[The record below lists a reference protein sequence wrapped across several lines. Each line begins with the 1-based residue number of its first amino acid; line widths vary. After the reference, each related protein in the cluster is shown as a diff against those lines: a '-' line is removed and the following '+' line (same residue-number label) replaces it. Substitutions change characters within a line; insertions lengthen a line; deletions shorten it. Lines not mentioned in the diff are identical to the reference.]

1 MTTTLKKPELLV
13 TAANLAQ
20 LRRLIAAGA
29 DALVIGE
36 ARYGMRLPGSF
47 DLPQIAEAVG
57 LARAS
62 SLPVRIYVAV
72 NIIFHNDLL
81 PALPAY
87 LTELAQLGV
96 DGVIFSDPALLL
108 AQKQAGCSLPL
119 HWNPETTATNYMTA
133 NYWGTKGA
141 VRMIAARELNLEQLT
156 ELKQHLRLELQVQ
169 VHGMTCIYHSKRD
182 LLSNYVEH
190 VKRDPDAEPL
200 GKERG
205 LMLRERE
212 RPDERFPVY
221 EDENGTHM
229 MSADDICMLEAV
241 HELIAAGIDS
251 LKIDGLLQTD
261 EYVET
266 VVRAYRAEIDAYCAD
281 PDNYEFDEDRLEPI
295 ACLQPDNRPLSFG
308 FLYKEQ
314 VY

>member
-1 MTTTLKKPELLV
+1 MSTIMKKPELLV

-20 LRRLIAAGA
+20 LQRLIAAGA
-29 DALVIGE
+29 DALLIGE
-36 ARYGMRLPGSF
+36 HRFGMRLPGSF
-47 DLPQIAEAVG
+47 SLPDIAEAVA

-62 SLPVRIYVAV
+62 NRPVRIYVAV

-81 PALPAY
+81 PSLPAY
-87 LTELAQLGV
+87 LTELAKLGV
-96 DGVIFSDPALLL
+96 DGVVFSDPALLMAL
-108 AQKQAGCSLPL
+108 KQAGCSLPL

-156 ELKQHLRLELQVQ
+156 ELKQHLRIELQVQ

-190 VKRDPDAEPL
+190 VKRDKDAEPL
-200 GKERG
+200 GMERG

-229 MSADDICMLEAV
+229 MSADDICMLESV
-241 HELIAAGIDS
+241 HELIAAGVDS
-251 LKIDGLLQTD
+251 LKIEGLLQTD
-261 EYVET
+261 EYVEAA
-266 VVRAYRAEIDAYCAD
+266 VRAYRTEIDAYCAD
-281 PDNYEFDEDRLEPI
+281 PDHYEFDEDRLEPI
-295 ACLQPDNRPLSFG
+295 TRLQADNRPLSFG